1 MLDVH
6 GLSFAYSGGRTVVR
20 DLDLH
25 LESGEIVALLGASGC
40 GKSTVLRLVAGLLDP
55 AAGTVNWTGGVPDIG
70 FVFQDAALMPWAPI
84 AKNVSLP
91 LDLAGQRIAVPQLEA
106 LLDSVGLTGFADRF
120 PQTLSG
126 GQRMRVSIAR
136 AIASDPQLL
145 LMDEPF
151 AALDEILRFKMNELV
166 LSLRAERGWA
176 GLFVTHSLY
185 EAAYLADRI
194 LVMKDGSITGE
205 VVPGLDRGLSPEDQR
220 ASSAFIE
227 AVRATSGFMAG
238 GGHPS

>member
-1 MLDVH
+1 MLEVH
-6 GLSFAYSGGRTVVR
+6 GLSFAYGDGRTVVR
-20 DLDLH
+20 DLDLR
-25 LESGEIVALLGASGC
+25 LDEGEVVALLGASGC
-40 GKSTVLRLVAGLLDP
+40 GKSTVLRLVAGLLEP
-55 AAGTVNWTGGVPDIG
+55 ASGHVRWTTDVPDIG
-70 FVFQDAALMPWAPI
+70 FVFQDAALMPWASVARNI
-84 AKNVSLP
+84 SLP
-91 LDLAGQRIAVPQLEA
+91 LDLAGQRIADQQLES
-106 LLDSVGLTGFADRF
+106 LLKAVGLTGLADRF

-151 AALDEILRFKMNELV
+151 AALDEILRFKMNELI

-205 VVPGLDRGLSPEDQR
+205 VTPGLDRSLSPEDQR

-227 AVRATSGFMAG
+227 TVRATSGIMAG
-238 GGHPS
+238 GGHEP